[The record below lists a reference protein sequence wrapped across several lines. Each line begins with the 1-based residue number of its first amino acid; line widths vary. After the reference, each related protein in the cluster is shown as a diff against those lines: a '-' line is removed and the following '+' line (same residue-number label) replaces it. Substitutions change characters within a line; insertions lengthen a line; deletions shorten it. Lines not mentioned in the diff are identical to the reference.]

1 MISPASLAMPERR
14 NRPEPVLPVHH
25 MTHQRDPAPNIS
37 PALPPVL
44 ARRLRGCTALAVAMA
59 LGGCSTV
66 SGWFGSSTDESAG
79 SPVNY
84 RSKAVKTPPLEV
96 PPDLTQLAREGRFA
110 VQSGL
115 PISASSFGQA
125 AAATGASSTAPAVTP
140 TQVGSVRLERD
151 GQSRRLV
158 TTLAPEVVYE
168 RVVAFWKESGFNLE
182 VQRPEAGVV
191 ETSWAENRA
200 KLPQDLLRSVLGR
213 FADGIFSTGERDR
226 FRTRIERVAGGRGTE
241 LTVTHRGLVE
251 APMNNNK
258 DQIVWQGRPSDPA
271 LEAEM
276 LYRLMA
282 RLGAPEAAVA
292 QARSGDRSVAD
303 TGARANQPVRA
314 RLLPDGRLQIDEGFE
329 RAWRAVGAGL
339 DRGGFTVE
347 DRDRAGGIYFVRY
360 IDRKAGGQGWFD
372 RMVDALRSEDSKTR
386 LARYRLVVKGDSNT
400 QSSLTV
406 LNASG
411 QPEISGTVKA
421 IRETLLKELQ

>member
-1 MISPASLAMPERR
+1 MIGAAPPAMPQHR
-14 NRPEPVLPVHH
+14 NRPDPVLPVHH
-25 MTHQRDPAPNIS
+25 MTLQRDTDPSTS
-37 PALPPVL
+37 PALPTVFAHP
-44 ARRLRGCTALAVAMA
+44 LRGYTALAVALA

-66 SGWFGSSTDESAG
+66 SGWLGSSTGESAG

-115 PISASSFGQA
+115 PISASTFGQPSA
-125 AAATGASSTAPAVTP
+125 ASGASSAVPAVTP
-140 TQVGSVRLERD
+140 AQVGSVRLERD
-151 GQSRRLV
+151 GPDRRLV

-182 VQRPEAGVV
+182 VELPEAGVV
-191 ETSWAENRA
+191 ETGWAENRA
-200 KLPQDLLRSVLGR
+200 KLPQDPLRSVLGR

-226 FRTRIERVAGGRGTE
+226 FRTRIERLAGGRGTE

-251 APMNNNK
+251 APLNNNK
-258 DQIVWQGRPSDPA
+258 DQITWQGRPSDTA

-303 TGARANQPVRA
+303 AGVRANQPVRA

-347 DRDRAGGIYFVRY
+347 DRDRAGGIYFIRY
-360 IDRKAGGQGWFD
+360 IDRKAGGQGWMD
-372 RMVDALRSEDSKTR
+372 RMVDVFRSEDSKTR
-386 LARYRLVVKGDSNT
+386 LARYRLMVKGDSNT

-406 LNASG
+406 LNANG
-411 QPEISGTVKA
+411 QPETSDTVKA
-421 IRETLLKELQ
+421 IRETLLKELR